1 MAEQHLLTIDNLKV
15 NFKTYGGDV
24 QAVRGVSFHVDKGET
39 VAVVGESGCGK
50 SVTAQAIMGL
60 IPNPP
65 GRIVGGRVVFEGKEI
80 TGMSKKELLEIRGSQ
95 IGMVFQD
102 PMTALNPT
110 MKVGRQIVEGLV
122 RHHQLSREEAQ
133 KRAVEMLRMV
143 GIPDPEKRVDQY
155 PHQFSGGMRQRVVI
169 AIALAC
175 QPKLVIADEPT
186 TALDVTIQA
195 QILDLLKRLQAEQE
209 LSVLI
214 ITHDLGVVA
223 EIAHRMVVM
232 YAGVVVETGRVQD
245 VFTHPRHPYTWGL
258 MRSLPRLDGAK
269 QRLVPIEG
277 TPPDLFHPPTGCPF
291 AARCEFAMEI
301 CDRQMP
307 APAVFGGGHQA
318 ACWLHDP
325 RAPRIE
331 ELIAAGRQGNVT
343 ETLRNVHELN
353 RYAAD

>member
-1 MAEQHLLTIDNLKV
+1 MNQHLLTIDNLRV
-15 NFKTYGGDV
+15 NFKTYGGEV
-24 QAVRGVSFHVDKGET
+24 QAVRGVSFYVDKGET
-39 VAVVGESGCGK
+39 VAIVGESGCGK

-65 GRIVGGRVVFEGKEI
+65 GKIVGGKVVFEGAEI
-80 TGMSKKELLEIRGSQ
+80 SHLPKKELLGIRGTQ

-110 MKVGRQIVEGLV
+110 MKVGTQIVEGFV
-122 RHHQLSREEAQ
+122 RSHQVSREDAR
-133 KRAVEMLRMV
+133 KRAIEMLRLV
-143 GIPDPEKRVDQY
+143 GIPDPEKRIDQY

-195 QILDLLKRLQAEQE
+195 QILDLLKRLQEEQE
-209 LSVLI
+209 LSVVI

-232 YAGVVVETGRVQD
+232 YAGMVVETGTVED
-245 VFTHPRHPYTWGL
+245 VFANPRHPYTWGL
-258 MRSLPRLDGAK
+258 MRSLPRLDEGEK
-269 QRLVPIEG
+269 QRLIPIEG
-277 TPPDLFHPPTGCPF
+277 SPPDLFNPPVGCPF
-291 AARCEFAMEI
+291 AARCDFAMEI
-301 CDRQMP
+301 CEQQMP
-307 APAVFGGGHQA
+307 VTSEFGRGHEA

-331 ELIAAGRQGNVT
+331 ELVAAGRQGV
-343 ETLRNVHELN
+343 
-353 RYAAD
+353 

>member
-1 MAEQHLLTIDNLKV
+1 
-15 NFKTYGGDV
+15 
-24 QAVRGVSFHVDKGET
+24 
-39 VAVVGESGCGK
+39 
-50 SVTAQAIMGL
+50 
-60 IPNPP
+60 
-65 GRIVGGRVVFEGKEI
+65 
-80 TGMSKKELLEIRGSQ
+80 
-95 IGMVFQD
+95 MVFQD

-245 VFTHPRHPYTWGL
+245 VFAHPRHPYTWGL

-277 TPPDLFHPPTGCPF
+277 TPPDLFHPPAGCPF

-331 ELIAAGRQGNVT
+331 ELVAAGRQGNKT
-343 ETLRNVHELN
+343 EALRNVHELN

>member
-1 MAEQHLLTIDNLKV
+1 MNQHLLTIDNLRV
-15 NFKTYGGDV
+15 NFKTYGGEV
-24 QAVRGVSFHVDKGET
+24 QAVRGVSFYVDKGET
-39 VAVVGESGCGK
+39 VAIVGESGCGK

-65 GRIVGGRVVFEGKEI
+65 GKIVGGKVVFEGAEI
-80 TGMSKKELLEIRGSQ
+80 SHLSKKELQGIRGTQ

-110 MKVGRQIVEGLV
+110 MKVGTQIVEGFV
-122 RHHQLSREEAQ
+122 RSHQVSREEAR
-133 KRAVEMLRMV
+133 KRAVEMLSLV
-143 GIPDPEKRVDQY
+143 GIPDPEKRIDQY

-195 QILDLLKRLQAEQE
+195 QILDLLKRLQEEQE
-209 LSVLI
+209 LSVVI

-232 YAGVVVETGRVQD
+232 YAGMVVETGTVED
-245 VFTHPRHPYTWGL
+245 VFANPRHPYTWGL
-258 MRSLPRLDGAK
+258 MRSLPRLDEGEK
-269 QRLVPIEG
+269 QRLIPIEG
-277 TPPDLFHPPTGCPF
+277 SPPDLFHPPVGCPF
-291 AARCEFAMEI
+291 AARCDFAMEI
-301 CDRQMP
+301 CEQQMP
-307 APAVFGGGHQA
+307 VTSEFGRGHQA

-331 ELIAAGRQGNVT
+331 ELVAAGRQGV
-343 ETLRNVHELN
+343 
-353 RYAAD
+353 

>member
-1 MAEQHLLTIDNLKV
+1 MNQHLLTIDDLRV
-15 NFKTYGGDV
+15 NFKTYGGEV
-24 QAVRGVSFHVDKGET
+24 QAVRGVSFYVDKGET
-39 VAVVGESGCGK
+39 VAIVGESGCGK

-60 IPNPP
+60 IPHPP
-65 GRIVGGRVVFEGKEI
+65 GKIVGGRVVFEGAEI
-80 TGMSKKELLEIRGSQ
+80 SHLPKKELLGIRGTQ

-110 MKVGRQIVEGLV
+110 MKVGTQIVEGFV
-122 RHHQLSREEAQ
+122 RSHQVSREEAR
-133 KRAVEMLRMV
+133 KRSIEMLSLV
-143 GIPDPEKRVDQY
+143 GIPDPEKRIDQY

-195 QILDLLKRLQAEQE
+195 QILDLLKRLQEEQA
-209 LSVLI
+209 LSVVI

-232 YAGVVVETGRVQD
+232 YAGMVVETGTVED
-245 VFTHPRHPYTWGL
+245 VFANPRHPYTWGL
-258 MRSLPRLDGAK
+258 MRSLPRLDEGEK
-269 QRLVPIEG
+269 QRLIPIEG
-277 TPPDLFHPPTGCPF
+277 SPPDLFHPPVGCPF
-291 AARCEFAMEI
+291 AARCDFAMEI
-301 CDRQMP
+301 CEQQMP
-307 APAVFGGGHQA
+307 VTDEFGRGHQA

-331 ELIAAGRQGNVT
+331 ELVAAGRQGV
-343 ETLRNVHELN
+343 
-353 RYAAD
+353 